1 VWSIAAIKVFKIKEA
16 HIIFTKFLKLEP
28 EKQQRILNAAMKEF
42 AQKGFKNAST
52 EVIVKEADISKGA
65 LFYYFK
71 NKKGLFLFLY
81 DYALDILKDEIL
93 MKFNYEEKDIFE
105 RRKQAML
112 LKIEVLK
119 KHPEMYDFLG
129 AAYLEDSSEVKSELE
144 SRNKELMASGQ
155 GKLYEGI
162 DTSKFKEDVDVK
174 RAIEIISWTIDGFI
188 NKEREIMKSFPLKE
202 VNQHEMLRELEFYLE
217 MLKKSFYK

>member
-1 VWSIAAIKVFKIKEA
+1 MFGIFSDVKEA
-16 HIIFTKFLKLEP
+16 KIIFTKFLNLEP

-52 EVIVKEADISKGA
+52 DVMVKEADISKGA

-71 NKKGLFLFLY
+71 NKKVLFLYLY
-81 DYALDILKDEIL
+81 DYALNILKDEIL
-93 MKFNYEEKDIFE
+93 TKFNYEEKDIFE

-129 AAYLEDSSEVKSELE
+129 TAYMEDSGEVKSELE
-144 SRNKELMASGQ
+144 SRNKELMAGGQ
-155 GKLYEGI
+155 TKLYEGI
-162 DTSKFKEDVDVK
+162 DTSKFKEDIDIRK
-174 RAIEIISWTIDGFI
+174 AIEIISWTIEGFI

-202 VNQHEMLRELEFYLE
+202 VNQYEMIKELEFYLE

>member
-1 VWSIAAIKVFKIKEA
+1 
-16 HIIFTKFLKLEP
+16 
-28 EKQQRILNAAMKEF
+28 MKEF

-52 EVIVKEADISKGA
+52 EAIVKEADISKGA

-81 DYALDILKDEIL
+81 DYALNIIRDEIL
-93 MKFNYEEKDIFE
+93 GKFDYDEKDIFE

-112 LKIEVLK
+112 LKIDVLI

-129 AAYLEDSSEVKSELE
+129 TAYLEDSSEVKSEID
-144 SRNKELMASGQ
+144 SVNKKELAAGHA
-155 GKLYEGI
+155 KLFEGL
-162 DTSKFKEDVDVK
+162 DFSRFKEGVDIK
-174 RAIEIISWTIDGFI
+174 KAIEIITWTVEGFI
-188 NKEREIMKSFPLKE
+188 NKETQRMKTIPLHDIDQYELVKE
-202 VNQHEMLRELEFYLE
+202 LDTYLI

>member
-1 VWSIAAIKVFKIKEA
+1 
-16 HIIFTKFLKLEP
+16 
-28 EKQQRILNAAMKEF
+28 MKEF
-42 AQKGFKNAST
+42 AQKGFKNTST

-93 MKFNYEEKDIFE
+93 VKFNYEEKDIFE

-129 AAYLEDSSEVKSELE
+129 AAYMEDSSEVKSELE

-162 DTSKFKEDVDVK
+162 DTLKFKEGVDVK
-174 RAIEIISWTIDGFI
+174 KAIEIISWTIEGFI

-202 VNQHEMLRELEFYLE
+202 VNQYEMLRELEFYLE